1 MCFSPCVS
9 EGDRNRR
16 AHRVGDGYFSG
27 GGCKADI
34 PHFLT
39 AAVVHVPRGAA
50 PGACYG
56 YYEPDDAFI
65 RFLEL
70 KDAEALDR
78 FLSEGGRRL

>member
-1 MCFSPCVS
+1 MIVTA
-9 EGDRNRR
+9 ERI
-16 AHRVGDGYFSG
+16 VGDGYFSG

-50 PGACYG
+50 PGACFG

-65 RFLEL
+65 RAFLEL